1 MRTSKAVW
9 VAAVLSIAGACGVG
23 AGGVYFAG
31 FRTHQPL
38 RSVARD
44 VRAAAREARNNTWA
58 PAAYRKRKI
67 EGPAKEDSWADDEFG
82 TMDCPSGPT
91 IDAFYRSWCGA
102 PSAPRGRAFERG
114 GFGGYP
120 ELDDVEGGAPL

>member
-9 VAAVLSIAGACGVG
+9 VAAVLSIAGASGV
-23 AGGVYFAG
+23 GVYFAG

-38 RSVARD
+38 RTVARD
-44 VRAAAREARNNTWA
+44 ARAAAREARNNTWA

-67 EGPAKEDSWADDEFG
+67 ERPTTEEPWGDADSD

-91 IDAFYRSWCGA
+91 IDAFYRSWCGSA
-102 PSAPRGRAFERG
+102 PSSYESPIEPG
-114 GFGGYP
+114 GFGGDP
-120 ELDDVEGGAPL
+120 EFDDAGGGPLL

>member
-9 VAAVLSIAGACGVG
+9 VAAVLSIAGASGVG
-23 AGGVYFAG
+23 AVGVYFAG

-38 RSVARD
+38 RTVARD
-44 VRAAAREARNNTWA
+44 ARAAAREARNNTWA

-67 EGPAKEDSWADDEFG
+67 ERPTTEEPWGDADSG

-102 PSAPRGRAFERG
+102 PAAPRESPFEGSGYG
-114 GFGGYP
+114 GNSEFDDAGG
-120 ELDDVEGGAPL
+120 GPLL